1 LGQLKELSDPPEP
14 PQQQKGARSRE
25 VGLGLQPVLGEPVQ
39 NSVHHGVA
47 NRPTMA
53 TTISV
58 EKSAW
63 KLEKIFSALLE
74 FLSV

>member
-1 LGQLKELSDPPEP
+1 
-14 PQQQKGARSRE
+14 
-25 VGLGLQPVLGEPVQ
+25 
-39 NSVHHGVA
+39 
-47 NRPTMA
+47 MA